1 MNSFIRKI
9 KVKNTE
15 ISSFKEWEHAFHDSI
30 HWKEGR
36 SAYSLADFVINRNG
50 IERIT
55 EILGRCGFIGLQLLS
70 CDVETSVKFD
80 DYKRPSQR
88 DMILTGELKNS
99 DRVFITVEAKVD
111 ESFGKTIG
119 NSIISQSSHRAKELL
134 KKFIPY
140 YKDQDKKL
148 RYQLFHAT
156 AATIE
161 KGDYGQNFQI
171 SIMLVLVFKTKG
183 YGNGVDY
190 NEEKSQKNFS
200 DFKHYMQAIGAK
212 KIIDKEPYVW
222 SLNYNGKE
230 VVFIYSQIEHK
241 NLQIKE

>member
-15 ISSFKEWEHAFHDSI
+15 ISNFKEWEHAFHDSM

-55 EILGRCGFIGLQLLS
+55 EILGRCGYIGLQLLS
-70 CDVETSVKFD
+70 CDIEIPVKFD

-88 DMILTGELKNS
+88 DMILTGKLKNS
-99 DRVFITVEAKVD
+99 RVFITVEAKVD
-111 ESFGKTIG
+111 ENFSKIIG

-140 YKDQDKKL
+140 YKEQDKKL

-161 KGDYGQNFQI
+161 KGDYGQDFQI
-171 SIMLVLVFKTKG
+171 SIMLILVFKTKG
-183 YGNGVDY
+183 YGNNVDY
-190 NEEKSQKNFS
+190 NERKGQRNYK
-200 DFKHYMQAIGAK
+200 DFCDYMQAIGAK
-212 KIIDKEPYVW
+212 RIIDKETDVW
-222 SLNYNGKE
+222 SLNFKGKE